1 MTPSRWCSD
10 SQDSPSLLRERL
22 WSHPLEHPHQAY
34 DLVRRLALE
43 QHWSLPHAKAAIE
56 EYRRFCYLA
65 CVAGHPVTPS
75 EEVDAVWHLH
85 LLHTRD
91 YWEVFCPQVLGR
103 PLHHGPTLGG
113 VQEEQR
119 FYDQYAHTL
128 ASYQTHF
135 GPPPAAFWPTA
146 AIRFQPMRHWRWV
159 YLPHAWVVPKPQSCL
174 AFMKRPWRALV
185 SLFSLSNRRSA

>member
-1 MTPSRWCSD
+1 MTPSVWCLDPLSSVSD
-10 SQDSPSLLRERL
+10 LRDRL
-22 WSHPLEHPHQAY
+22 WEHPLEHPDRAR

-43 QHWSLPHAKAAIE
+43 QGWSMSQARAAIE

-91 YWEVFCPQVLGR
+91 YWEVFCPLVLGR

-119 FYDQYAHTL
+119 FYDQYAQTL
-128 ASYQTHF
+128 ASYQSHF
-135 GPPPAAFWPTA
+135 GPPPPDFWPPA
-146 AIRFQPMRHWRWV
+146 AVRFQPVCRWRWV
-159 YLPHAWVVPKPQSCL
+159 YLPHAWVIPKPSAWR
-174 AFMKRPWRALV
+174 AFIQRPWRALV
-185 SLFSLSNRRSA
+185 SLCSITKRRSA